1 MQFLQDGP
9 ILTPARTATAMTSS
23 APAPAPR
30 SITARDL
37 QACLER
43 GEPIQLVDV
52 REQEELELARL
63 PHPVLHLP
71 LSRSREWMEDVP
83 GQLDRDRPVAVLCHA
98 GLRSWHFSCWLI
110 EAHGFPEVWNL
121 TGGID
126 AWSVEVDPQVAR
138 Y

>member
-1 MQFLQDGP
+1 MTQPTSLSARELNERLQ
-9 ILTPARTATAMTSS
+9 
-23 APAPAPR
+23 
-30 SITARDL
+30 
-37 QACLER
+37 R

-71 LSRSREWMEDVP
+71 LSRSREWMEQVSDR
-83 GQLDRDRPVAVLCHA
+83 LDRERPVAVLCHA
-98 GLRSWHFSCWLI
+98 GLRSWHFSCWLM
-110 EAHGFPEVWNL
+110 EAHGYREVWNL
-121 TGGID
+121 SGGID

>member
-1 MQFLQDGP
+1 
-9 ILTPARTATAMTSS
+9 MTSP

-52 REQEELELARL
+52 REQEELDLARL

-71 LSRSREWMEDVP
+71 LSSSSEWV
-83 GQLDRDRPVAVLCHA
+83 GRLDELIERDRTVVVLCHA
-98 GLRSWHFSCWLI
+98 GIRSWQFACWLM
-110 EAHGFPEVWNL
+110 EAQGYADVLNL
-121 TGGID
+121 QGGIE
-126 AWSVEVDPQVAR
+126 AWSVEVDPSVPR